1 MFRKT
6 VFASLIALGAAAS
19 AGAAQAADDG
29 PQLVNR
35 NGSQEVVYDD
45 GTTRANVVGGAHATI
60 TGGGDNLT
68 YRAAPG
74 ARSEEP
80 ALIGRLSGGGDDETI
95 TYAAPAPARRAAS
108 STRG

>member
-1 MFRKT
+1 MFRNAL
-6 VFASLIALGAAAS
+6 FASMIVLGA
-19 AGAAQAADDG
+19 AGAAQAADDA

-45 GTTRANVVGGAHATI
+45 GTLVPTRNVVGGAVATI

-80 ALIGRLSGGGDDETI
+80 ALIGRLSGGGDDESI
-95 TYAAPAPARRAAS
+95 TYAAPAPVRRAAPGA
-108 STRG
+108 RG